1 MKNAMIALAVAAVL
15 GICASH
21 AFARHHGQRPHGG
34 HGCHDQHVK
43 PGLYYKPT
51 PGHPMLYKPVPG
63 HPWMTRPFAGHPW
76 VPSTGH
82 AHHYRPHYRSHY
94 SPYYRSPHYRS
105 HGCGHGRGGFSYHGP
120 HGGFSIG
127 W

>member
-1 MKNAMIALAVAAVL
+1 MRNATIALTVVAVM
-15 GICASH
+15 GIFACS
-21 AFARHHGQRPHGG
+21 AFAQRGHTSSGYHGG
-34 HGCHDQHVK
+34 HDQHVR
-43 PGLYYKPT
+43 PGFYYKPS

-82 AHHYRPHYRSHY
+82 ARHYRPYHSPHYRPHYRS
-94 SPYYRSPHYRS
+94 S
-105 HGCGHGRGGFSYHGP
+105 GCGHGHGGFSFHGP

>member
-1 MKNAMIALAVAAVL
+1 MKNATIALAVAAVL
-15 GICASH
+15 GICDSP
-21 AFARHHGQRPHGG
+21 AFAGHHGQRSFGYHGS
-34 HGCHDQHVK
+34 HDQHVR

-51 PGHPMLYKPVPG
+51 PGHQMLYKPVPG
-63 HPWMTRPFAGHPW
+63 HPWMTRPFVGHPW

-82 AHHYRPHYRSHY
+82 SPHYRSHHRSY
-94 SPYYRSPHYRS
+94 HSPHYRS
-105 HGCGHGRGGFSYHGP
+105 HGCGHGHGGFSIYGR